1 MASSPITSW
10 QIDGETMETVTIFFP
25 PLGSEITADDSSHEI
40 KRHLFLGRK
49 AMTNLVVVIYLLS
62 CVWLATPWTS
72 QPRQH
77 IKNQIWKI
85 VQPYKTENV
94 SREMKQRILA
104 WNVSCHSPSTPL
116 ALNEKRRLENKTP
129 RSITSTSWFSTERA
143 KRVNRQPGESWREI
157 PGKNPSGRPTGA
169 GGAAALGCFF
179 FRALCCLPGMSQSP
193 RKRPHHC

>member
-1 MASSPITSW
+1 MRHSRQWHLLRLWVRVYKWCRIAQPPSSSLILKW
-10 QIDGETMETVTIFFP
+10 LKNN
-25 PLGSEITADDSSHEI
+25 LGG
-40 KRHLFLGRK
+40 K
-49 AMTNLVVVIYLLS
+49 
-62 CVWLATPWTS
+62 S
-72 QPRQH
+72 QTLIRV
-77 IKNQIWKI
+77 NQIWKI

-129 RSITSTSWFSTERA
+129 RSITNTSWFSTERA
-143 KRVNRQPGESWREI
+143 KRVNSQPGESWREI

-169 GGAAALGCFF
+169 GGAAALVFF